1 MGFFDD
7 QEAREKIKI
16 LETKLSSIDATLQKL
31 KETQNDLDLQI
42 KEASKRTPDFE
53 QEARQASE
61 SAKINSETT
70 QQALIEVNAIKEKLK
85 EFDSEIT
92 VSKEEIEDS
101 LNTLVEYLESAE
113 TQKTELADKHK
124 SINEA
129 ISSVQEKVANFE
141 RIFTNH
147 PELEEEI
154 EHFEEIILK
163 IKDSEAKSN
172 QLVKGISSRVIELE
186 TLYNQI
192 LGYTEKNENEE
203 ERIVKGLKQDLENA
217 FDGLDSKREFLEK
230 EYEKIESSTK
240 ENLNNFA
247 KEYNGKLEAHIKHWD
262 SKYINLNKKIE
273 ALLPNALTAGL
284 SHAFSEKKM
293 DEIKSHDDYK
303 GLFQKAIIGLI
314 AVSMIPF
321 IISACSIWKEVPI
334 DVIVN
339 RVPKIVIAILPL
351 YIPILWFAISS
362 SKKMNLSKRL
372 IEEYTH
378 KEVLSKTY
386 EGLSRQIENLE
397 NDDTAFDLR
406 TKLLQNFLLMYSE
419 NPGKLISDYN
429 KTDHP
434 IMELLENTNKLETT
448 VQKLENIPGLGKL
461 SKLLA
466 TKSKKKLEQVA
477 NNVEKGIDKAI
488 AMNDNQETSSENES
502 PGS

>member
-1 MGFFDD
+1 MPAQLFF
-7 QEAREKIKI
+7 
-16 LETKLSSIDATLQKL
+16 
-31 KETQNDLDLQI
+31 QI
-42 KEASKRTPDFE
+42 G
-53 QEARQASE
+53 
-61 SAKINSETT
+61 
-70 QQALIEVNAIKEKLK
+70 
-85 EFDSEIT
+85 
-92 VSKEEIEDS
+92 
-101 LNTLVEYLESAE
+101 
-113 TQKTELADKHK
+113 
-124 SINEA
+124 NE
-129 ISSVQEKVANFE
+129 
-141 RIFTNH
+141 
-147 PELEEEI
+147 
-154 EHFEEIILK
+154 
-163 IKDSEAKSN
+163 
-172 QLVKGISSRVIELE
+172 
-186 TLYNQI
+186 I
-192 LGYTEKNENEE
+192 LGYTEKDENEE

-230 EYEKIESSTK
+230 EYQKIESSTK
-240 ENLNNFA
+240 ENLNNFSN
-247 KEYNGKLEAHIKHWD
+247 EYNEKLEAHLKNWD
-262 SKYINLNKKIE
+262 SKYLNLNKKIE

-284 SHAFSEKKM
+284 SHAFSEKKT

-321 IISACSIWKEVPI
+321 IISVYSILKDVPL
-334 DVIVN
+334 DVVVN

-406 TKLLQNFLLMYSE
+406 IKLLQNFLLMYSE

-434 IMELLENTNKLETT
+434 IMELLENTNKLEAT
-448 VQKLENIPGLGKL
+448 VQKLENIPGLSKL

-488 AMNDNQETSSENES
+488 AMNDNQETNSENES
-502 PGS
+502 QRS

>member
-7 QEAREKIKI
+7 QVAREKIQVI
-16 LETKLSSIDATLQKL
+16 ETKLSSIDKTLQQL
-31 KETQNDLDLQI
+31 QETQNELDIQI
-42 KEASKRTPDFE
+42 KEASKRAPDFE
-53 QEARQASE
+53 QEAREASE
-61 SAKINSETT
+61 IATINSSTT
-70 QQALIEVNAIKEKLK
+70 QQALIEVSAIKEKLL
-85 EFDSEIT
+85 EYETEIT
-92 VSKEEIEDS
+92 KSKEDIQES
-101 LNTLVEYLESAE
+101 LKTLDEYLESAE
-113 TQKTELADKHK
+113 SQKTDLTSKH
-124 SINEA
+124 STISEA
-129 ISSVQEKVANFE
+129 ISSVQEKVDNFE
-141 RIFTNH
+141 NIFENH

-186 TLYNQI
+186 TLYNEI
-192 LGYTEKNENEE
+192 LGYTEKDENNE
-203 ERIVKGLKQDLENA
+203 ERIVKGLKHDLEQA
-217 FDGLDSKREFLEK
+217 FDGLDSKRDFLEK
-230 EYEKIESSTK
+230 EYSRIESTTK
-240 ENLNNFA
+240 ENLNNFST
-247 KEYNGKLEAHIKHWD
+247 EYNQKLEAHIKNWD
-262 SKYINLNKKIE
+262 LKYVSLNKKIE

-284 SHAFSEKKM
+284 SHAFSEKKT
-293 DEIKSHDDYK
+293 DEIKSHDNYR
-303 GLFQKAIIGLI
+303 GLFQNAIIGLI
-314 AVSMIPF
+314 AVSLIPF
-321 IISACSIWKEVPI
+321 IISVYSIYN
-334 DVIVN
+334 DVALDVVVN
-339 RVPKIVIAILPL
+339 RVPKIVFAILPL
-351 YIPILWFAISS
+351 YIPVLWFAISS

-448 VQKLENIPGLGKL
+448 VQKLENIPGLSKL

-466 TKSKKKLEQVA
+466 TKSKMKLEQVT
-477 NNVEKGIDKAI
+477 NNVEKGLDKAM
-488 AMNDNQETSSENES
+488 AMNDNQETDSDNEEQK
-502 PGS
+502 G

>member
-7 QEAREKIKI
+7 QVARDKIQI
-16 LETKLSSIDATLQKL
+16 LENKLNGIDATLQEVQVIQ
-31 KETQNDLDLQI
+31 KELEAKI
-42 KEASKRTPDFE
+42 AEASKRTPDFE
-53 QEARQASE
+53 NEARQASE
-61 SAKINSETT
+61 NAKLNSSAT
-70 QQALIEVNAIKEKLK
+70 QQSLTEVNAVKEKLV
-85 EFDSEIT
+85 EFELEIT
-92 VSKEEIEDS
+92 KSKEEIEAS
-101 LNTLVEYLESAE
+101 LNTLKEYLEGAE
-113 TQKTELADKHK
+113 SQKEDLTTKHK

-129 ISSVQEKVANFE
+129 ITSVEEKVDKFE
-141 RIFTNH
+141 NIFKNH

-172 QLVKGISSRVIELE
+172 QLVKGINSRVIELE
-186 TLYNQI
+186 TLYNGI
-192 LGYTEKNENEE
+192 LGYTEKDENDE
-203 ERIVKGLKQDLENA
+203 ERTVKGLKQELENA
-217 FDGLDSKREFLEK
+217 FDGLDSKRAFLEG
-230 EYEKIESSTK
+230 EYQRIESSIK
-240 ENLNNFA
+240 ENLNNFS
-247 KEYNGKLEAHIKHWD
+247 KEYDLKLDSQLKNWD
-262 SKYINLNKKIE
+262 SKYTVLNKKIE

-284 SHAFSEKKM
+284 SYAFSEKKA
-293 DEIKSHDDYK
+293 DEIKSHDNYK
-303 GLFQKAIIGLI
+303 SSFQKAIIGLI

-321 IISACSIWKEVPI
+321 IISVFSILKEVPL
-334 DVIVN
+334 DVVVD

-351 YIPILWFAISS
+351 YIPVLWFAISS

-386 EGLSRQIENLE
+386 EGLSRQIEDLE
-397 NDDTAFDLR
+397 SDDTAFDLR

-448 VQKLENIPGLGKL
+448 VQKLENIPGLSKL

-466 TKSKKKLEQVA
+466 TKSKKKLEQVTD
-477 NNVEKGIDKAI
+477 NVEKGLDKALAI
-488 AMNDNQETSSENES
+488 NDNKEEKPNDETK
-502 PGS
+502 GS